1 MMAGSGPAAAND
13 DPSARRS
20 RVRVKTGKASL
31 IGGIAVG
38 IAAFVLWAAVAH
50 ELAADSF
57 PVLGVGLLVAAG
69 IGAWIRVAD
78 L

>member
-1 MMAGSGPAAAND
+1 MS
-13 DPSARRS
+13 S

-38 IAAFVLWAAVAH
+38 IAVLLLWTAVAH
-50 ELAADSF
+50 ELAAD
-57 PVLGVGLLVAAG
+57 GVATIAAGVLVAAG
-69 IGAWIRVAD
+69 IAAWIRLAD